1 MVSDDRKK
9 ARVTPAVEIT
19 GLSHAYGTIAALAD
33 VSLDVAPGDFV
44 SIVGPSG
51 CGKSTLLKVLAGL
64 LAPTAGTATINA
76 TSSIGRPGLAGYMPQ
91 SDLLL
96 PWKRALDN
104 ATLGAEFG
112 GDRSHTKRD
121 EVRHRAM
128 ELFERFGLAGF
139 EHSWPSELS
148 GGMRQRLALLRTYL
162 TGARVLLLD
171 EPFGALD
178 AITRR
183 DLHTWLQELWVD
195 EVDDTHDE
203 PRSAL
208 FITHDVDE
216 ALFLSDTVHVMSA
229 RPGRIIDTVHVPTLR
244 PRQSTMLTSE
254 CFVAAKARLL
264 DALDRGRLPE

>member
-1 MVSDDRKK
+1 MN
-9 ARVTPAVEIT
+9 AAVEIAH
-19 GLSHAYGTIAALAD
+19 LSHTYGTTTALTN
-33 VSLDVAPGDFV
+33 VSLDVATGDFV

-64 LAPTAGTATINA
+64 LDPTAGTATIQG
-76 TSSIGRPGLAGYMPQ
+76 TSTLANPGLAGYMPQ
-91 SDLLL
+91 RDLLL
-96 PWKRALDN
+96 PWKRAIDN
-104 ATLGAEFG
+104 ATLGAQLGNHHSTAVET
-112 GDRSHTKRD
+112 RR
-121 EVRHRAM
+121 RAV

-162 TGARVLLLD
+162 TGSRVLLLD

-183 DLHTWLQELWVD
+183 DLHGWLQELWID
-195 EVDDTHDE
+195 RLGETE

-229 RPGRIIDTVHVPTLR
+229 RPGQIIDTITLDEPR
-244 PRQSTMLTSE
+244 PRNTDIITSTQFILY
-254 CFVAAKARLL
+254 KARLL
-264 DALDRGRLPE
+264 DALDRGRRPAR

>member
-1 MVSDDRKK
+1 MADTQHD
-9 ARVTPAVEIT
+9 ARMGAAVEIIGVT
-19 GLSHAYGTIAALAD
+19 HTYGTTAALSD

-64 LAPTAGTATINA
+64 LVPTAGTATIQG
-76 TSSIGRPGLAGYMPQ
+76 TSTLGHPGLAGYMPQ
-91 SDLLL
+91 RDLLL
-96 PWKRALDN
+96 PWKRSLDN
-104 ATLGAEFG
+104 ATLGADLG
-112 GDRSHTKRD
+112 ADRSTSAETR
-121 EVRHRAM
+121 RRAI

-139 EHSWPSELS
+139 ERSWPSELS

-183 DLHTWLQELWVD
+183 DLHGWLQGLWVD
-195 EVDDTHDE
+195 HLGEMYDQ

-216 ALFLSDTVHVMSA
+216 ALYLSDTVHVMSA
-229 RPGRIIDTVHVPTLR
+229 RPGRIIDTIKVDAPR
-244 PRQSTMLTSE
+244 PRNPTIVTSTQ
-254 CFVAAKARLL
+254 FVDSKARLL
-264 DALDRGRLPE
+264 AALDHSRR